1 MLYVAYFG
9 GYHSP
14 SGTKL
19 AVLCLHSR
27 DYHQASVAGAGIDDP
42 DDPVL
47 KRRIANGEF
56 LNTPSPPSC
65 KVFIANVSNLG
76 IFIAG
81 VCCIGDPL
89 PFAIYCYGEIAY
101 HYEIYLHCTVNCHS

>member
-1 MLYVAYFG
+1 MLGSNFIYERILCSMWHTLEDIIVPLALI
-9 GYHSP
+9 
-14 SGTKL
+14 L

-65 KVFIANVSNLG
+65 KVFIANVSKAMPN
-76 IFIAG
+76 
-81 VCCIGDPL
+81 
-89 PFAIYCYGEIAY
+89 
-101 HYEIYLHCTVNCHS
+101 